1 MPHIRELF
9 KGKEKKALLNVSA
22 AFIVGVLLLISSN
35 VLFTEKPEAVKPPG
49 SAETSELADV
59 YTPLVKVAEAGHEE
73 QLESR
78 LQEILS
84 QIEGAGNVRVM
95 ITLAQSQEI
104 VVAEDGKYDR
114 THTEETDAQG
124 GRRTVEALN
133 TSGTKLT
140 ITGKDGSLTPLI
152 LKTIAPRVEG
162 VIIAAQGG
170 GDAVVREQLL
180 RAAQT
185 VLGVEPHKV
194 QVLKL
199 IDSGGR

>member
-9 KGKEKKALLNVSA
+9 KGKEKKALVNVSA
-22 AFIVGVLLLISSN
+22 AFIVGVLLLLSSN
-35 VLFTEKPEAVKPPG
+35 VLTTEKKVTEKALAEI
-49 SAETSELADV
+49 SA
-59 YTPLVKVAEAGHEE
+59 PAEASVPQERNLEGGAEE
-73 QLESR
+73 RLESR
-78 LQEILS
+78 LENILS
-84 QIEGAGNVRVM
+84 QIEGAGKVRVM
-95 ITLAQSQEI
+95 ITLAQSHEI

-114 THTEETDAQG
+114 TRTEEIDAQG
-124 GRRTVEALN
+124 GRRTVESLN

-140 ITGKDGSLTPLI
+140 IKGEDGSVTPLI

-170 GDAVVREQLL
+170 GNAVVKEQLL
-180 RAAQT
+180 KAVQT

-199 IDSGGR
+199 VSNGGR

>member
-1 MPHIRELF
+1 MSYLRGLF
-9 KGKEKKALLNVSA
+9 KGKEKKALVNVSA

-35 VLFTEKPEAVKPPG
+35 VLFTEKPETAKTNEPAVTLGLPG
-49 SAETSELADV
+49 KASETGS
-59 YTPLVKVAEAGHEE
+59 EE

-78 LQEILS
+78 LQDILS
-84 QIEGAGNVRVM
+84 QIEGAGKVRVM
-95 ITLAQSQEI
+95 ITLAWSHEI

-114 THTEETDAQG
+114 TYTEEHDAGG
-124 GRRTVEALN
+124 GRRTVEAIN
-133 TSGTKLT
+133 TSGTKIT
-140 ITGKDGSLTPLI
+140 IKGEDGSVSPLI

-170 GDAVVREQLL
+170 GNAVVKEQLI

-199 IDSGGR
+199 TNGGR